1 MNASK
6 SLIVLLAC
14 MALLPVW
21 TATAQTPAPT
31 PAPAAAPAPAPA
43 PPPAP
48 AAPAPAP
55 AAPAAAPAAPPP
67 APPLTDIRQVQVKV
81 WISETDERGVREIG
95 ANLRYTRFVRGKE
108 TNGSVQQ
115 VNSTLIP
122 SSRYGTVTMPFP
134 DKTLFGPPLRPDLD
148 NNLANGLQDYSGAG
162 INYTILDTSDGTIN
176 GALAAIEHRSDADLI
191 SKPELLVANGL
202 PAIIKAGG
210 SVPFQDA
217 KVTPPY
223 PAQLQVAWKDVGVNM
238 NMTPSILPNNMV
250 QLTLTELQV
259 SDVNQ
264 IQNLNGVDMPTFST
278 RSQTGVVMVPDG
290 STLVIG
296 GLTSRVVR
304 GTEQRVPILGKIP
317 LLGIPFRYRKS
328 DAETR
333 SLLVF
338 VSPTV
343 VDLRAPTDAAKNAL
357 DFWKEHGSE
366 WSNTN
371 QIRSEVDAMQSGL

>member
-6 SLIVLLAC
+6 SLIGFIVCAA
-14 MALLPVW
+14 MMLPF
-21 TATAQTPAPT
+21 TATAQ
-31 PAPAAAPAPAPA
+31 
-43 PPPAP
+43 AP

-55 AAPAAAPAAPPP
+55 AAAPAPTPAPAPAPAAAPAPPP
-67 APPLTDIRQVQVKV
+67 LPPLTDIRQVQVKV
-81 WISETDERGVREIG
+81 WISEINERGIREIG
-95 ANLRYTRFVRGKE
+95 ANLKYTRFVRGKE
-108 TNGSVQQ
+108 TNGSLQQ
-115 VNSTLIP
+115 VNSRLIP
-122 SSRYGTVTMPFP
+122 NDRYGTVTLPYP
-134 DKTLFGPPLRPDLD
+134 DKDLFGAPLRPDLD
-148 NNLANGLQDYSGAG
+148 NNLNNGLQDYAGAG
-162 INYTILDTSDGTIN
+162 VNFSILDTSDGTIN
-176 GALAAIEHRSDADLI
+176 GTLAAIERRSDADLI
-191 SKPELLVANGL
+191 SKPEMLVANGL

-238 NMTPSILPNNMV
+238 NMTPAILPNNMV

-259 SDVNQ
+259 SDVNR
-264 IQNLNGVDMPTFST
+264 IENLRGVDLPTISV
-278 RSQTGVVMVPDG
+278 RSQTGLVMVPDG
-290 STLVIG
+290 TMLVIG

-338 VSPTV
+338 VAPTV
-343 VDLRAPTDAAKNAL
+343 VDLRAPTDTAKNAL
-357 DFWKEHGSE
+357 DFWKEHGAE
-366 WSNTN
+366 WTN
-371 QIRSEVDAMQSGL
+371 ASQIKSEVDAMQSGL